1 MATRQSTLADRIA
14 AAKDTG
20 KEVIF
25 FADESANTG
34 TEYEFTPA
42 GIADFLITEE
52 GFAVG
57 GDIPQGVAVTDLTDD
72 TEATANDT
80 VENIPAAVA
89 ADTDTSAASLTSVN
103 ASLTAVENDIA
114 DLTAKINEILG
125 SLRDAGII
133 DT

>member
-1 MATRQSTLADRIA
+1 MARQSTIADRVS

-42 GIADFLITEE
+42 GIADYLVAEE
-52 GFAVG
+52 DFSTAAQGAAIVSLTNSTGAVG
-57 GDIPQGVAVTDLTDD
+57 
-72 TEATANDT
+72 NDT

-89 ADTDTSAASLTSVN
+89 ADTDTSAASLASVN
-103 ASLTAVENDIA
+103 TSLTAIENDIA
-114 DLTAKINEILG
+114 DLTDKVNALLV
-125 SLRDAGII
+125 SLRNAGII
-133 DT
+133 AT